1 MTRKENMNDSLKA
14 LSRRVDESEMDGDAE
29 IKRKE
34 KEKEQRKEQDK
45 LVTGG
50 RGTQKSYL
58 PPPMNIQIVNIRLG
72 LKHETL
78 PICVLVFW
86 Q

>member
-50 RGTQKSYL
+50 RGHSK
-58 PPPMNIQIVNIRLG
+58 RLFTTPHEYTNR
-72 LKHETL
+72 KH
-78 PICVLVFW
+78 
-86 Q
+86 